1 MQESKGHRK
10 FDQQF
15 KEEAVRLVTEGGRSV
30 TEVAHGLGIHENL
43 LHTWKRKHKEDPA
56 GSFPGKGHLKPQDEE
71 FKRLQKENAN
81 LKEDREI
88 LKKAFGHLLKT
99 PQMKYW
105 FMDQHRSWHGVQRMC
120 RVIGAS
126 RSGYYGWRRQPQSKR
141 HKDNEKILMEIKESH
156 KNSRRA
162 YGSPRITKDIQARGT
177 KCSENRVARLM
188 KVHGIIAKTK
198 KKFKATTNSKHNLPV
213 APNLLNQNFV
223 AEKPNTVW
231 VSDITYI
238 ATLEGWLYLAVILD
252 LYSRQVV
259 GWAMSDRLTAD
270 FVVKA
275 LYQAIGRRRS
285 ASGCILHSDRGVQ
298 YASSDFREVLKAYG
312 FIQSM
317 SRKGNCYDNA
327 VAESFFHT
335 LKTEHVYD
343 YRYETRTEA
352 IQSVFEYIEMFYN
365 RQRRHSA
372 LGYRSPVSFEL
383 EAMAA

>member
-1 MQESKGHRK
+1 
-10 FDQQF
+10 
-15 KEEAVRLVTEGGRSV
+15 
-30 TEVAHGLGIHENL
+30 
-43 LHTWKRKHKEDPA
+43 
-56 GSFPGKGHLKPQDEE
+56 
-71 FKRLQKENAN
+71 
-81 LKEDREI
+81 
-88 LKKAFGHLLKT
+88 
-99 PQMKYW
+99 MKYW
-105 FMDQHRSWHGVQRMC
+105 FIDQYSSLHGVQRMC

-126 RSGYYGWRRQPQSKR
+126 RSGYYGWKRQQESKR
-141 HKDNEKILMEIKESH
+141 QKENEKILMEIKESH
-156 KNSRRA
+156 KNSHKI
-162 YGSPRITKDIQARGT
+162 YGSPRITEDLQANGT

-198 KKFKATTNSKHNLPV
+198 KKFKATTNSKHNLPI
-213 APNLLNQNFV
+213 AENLLNQDFA

-238 ATLEGWLYLAVILD
+238 WTLEGWLYLAVILD

-259 GWAMSDRLTAD
+259 GWAMSDKLTAD
-270 FVVKA
+270 FVIKA
-275 LYQAIGRRRS
+275 LHQAIGKRNPVR
-285 ASGCILHSDRGVQ
+285 GCIFHSDRGVQ
-298 YASSDFREVLKAYG
+298 YASADFRDVLNSHG

-343 YRYETRTEA
+343 YRYETRAEA
-352 IQSVFEYIEMFYN
+352 TQSVFEYIEMFYN

>member
-1 MQESKGHRK
+1 
-10 FDQQF
+10 
-15 KEEAVRLVTEGGRSV
+15 
-30 TEVAHGLGIHENL
+30 
-43 LHTWKRKHKEDPA
+43 
-56 GSFPGKGHLKPQDEE
+56 
-71 FKRLQKENAN
+71 
-81 LKEDREI
+81 
-88 LKKAFGHLLKT
+88 
-99 PQMKYW
+99 MKYW
-105 FMDQHRSWHGVQRMC
+105 FIDQHCSLHGVQRMC

-141 HKDNEKILMEIKESH
+141 QKENEKILMEIKESH

-162 YGSPRITKDIQARGT
+162 YGSPRITEDIREKGI

-198 KKFKATTNSKHNLPV
+198 KKFKATTSSKHNLPV
-213 APNLLNQNFV
+213 AENLLNQDFV

-238 ATLEGWLYLAVILD
+238 WTLEGWLYLAVILD

-259 GWAMSDRLTAD
+259 GWAMSDKLTAN
-270 FVVKA
+270 FVIKA
-275 LYQAIGRRRS
+275 LYQAIGRRNPVR
-285 ASGCILHSDRGVQ
+285 GCILHSDRGVQ
-298 YASSDFREVLKAYG
+298 YASADFRDVLNSHG

-335 LKTEHVYD
+335 LKIEHVYD
-343 YRYETRTEA
+343 YRYETRAEA

-365 RQRRHSA
+365 RQRRHST
-372 LGYRSPVSFEL
+372 LGYRSPVSFEM

>member
-1 MQESKGHRK
+1 
-10 FDQQF
+10 
-15 KEEAVRLVTEGGRSV
+15 
-30 TEVAHGLGIHENL
+30 
-43 LHTWKRKHKEDPA
+43 
-56 GSFPGKGHLKPQDEE
+56 
-71 FKRLQKENAN
+71 
-81 LKEDREI
+81 
-88 LKKAFGHLLKT
+88 
-99 PQMKYW
+99 MKYW
-105 FMDQHRSWHGVQRMC
+105 FIDQYRSYHGVQRMC
-120 RVIGAS
+120 RVIVAS
-126 RSGYYGWRRQPQSKR
+126 RSGYYGWKRQQESKR
-141 HKDNEKILMEIKESH
+141 QKENEKILMEIKESH
-156 KNSRRA
+156 KNSHKI
-162 YGSPRITKDIQARGT
+162 YGSPRITEDLQANGT

-198 KKFKATTNSKHNLPV
+198 KKFKATTNSKHNLPI
-213 APNLLNQNFV
+213 AENLLNQDFA

-238 ATLEGWLYLAVILD
+238 WTLEGWLYLAAILD

-259 GWAMSDRLTAD
+259 GWAMSDKLTAD
-270 FVVKA
+270 FVIKA
-275 LYQAIGRRRS
+275 LHQAIGKRNPVR
-285 ASGCILHSDRGVQ
+285 GCIFHSDRGVQ
-298 YASSDFREVLKAYG
+298 YASADFRDVLNSHG

-343 YRYETRTEA
+343 YRYETRAEA
-352 IQSVFEYIEMFYN
+352 TQSVFEYIEMFYN